1 MAKFFAHCNASVCL
15 TILTQS
21 LHFGFTPWGVFTA
34 AWRKPF
40 NAGWRQWA
48 QRSHECFY
56 EYDEYDE
63 YSESDCD
70 TLSFPFSWGGV
81 TVAHEAAMRGHI
93 GSIQLL
99 KEASCSKFKWIG
111 WQQSKAAMPLH
122 ATSPTAT
129 GHDRLEK
136 HRFGSVSTTR
146 RSGEF
151 FSLLPWRLPIQTDPE
166 FSHIKSVRRS
176 RLAGWSFS
184 LWAV

>member
-1 MAKFFAHCNASVCL
+1 M
-15 TILTQS
+15 
-21 LHFGFTPWGVFTA
+21 
-34 AWRKPF
+34 
-40 NAGWRQWA
+40 
-48 QRSHECFY
+48 
-56 EYDEYDE
+56 
-63 YSESDCD
+63 
-70 TLSFPFSWGGV
+70 
-81 TVAHEAAMRGHI
+81 AHEA
-93 GSIQLL
+93 
-99 KEASCSKFKWIG
+99 
-111 WQQSKAAMPLH
+111 

-184 LWAV
+184 L